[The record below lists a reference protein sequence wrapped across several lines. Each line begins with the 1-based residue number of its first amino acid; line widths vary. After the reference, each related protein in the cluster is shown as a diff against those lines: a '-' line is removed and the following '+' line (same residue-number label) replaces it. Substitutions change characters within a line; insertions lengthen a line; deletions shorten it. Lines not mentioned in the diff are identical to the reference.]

1 MCLAIP
7 MTITKIE
14 GNKAVAESMGV
25 EKVIDVSLTPEV
37 KLKDKVI
44 IHAGFVIEILD
55 PETAKEIEQTWD
67 EYIKTM
73 ENEQ

>member
-25 EKVIDVSLTPEV
+25 EKTIDVTLTPEV
-37 KLKDKVI
+37 KLDDKVI

>member
-25 EKVIDVSLTPEV
+25 EKTIDVSLTPEV
-37 KLKDKVI
+37 KLNDKVI

-73 ENEQ
+73 ESGQ

>member
-25 EKVIDVSLTPEV
+25 EKTIDVSLTPEV
-37 KLKDKVI
+37 KLDDKVI

>member
-14 GNKAVAESMGV
+14 GKKAVAESMGV
-25 EKVIDVSLTPEV
+25 EKVIDISLTPDV
-37 KLKDKVI
+37 KVDDKVI
-44 IHAGFVIEILD
+44 IHAGFVIEVLD
-55 PETAKEIEQTWD
+55 PESAREIEQTWD

-73 ENEQ
+73 EQEQ